1 MRIAIVTIS
10 DSIPNFGNKLQN
22 YAVQEML
29 KEYSND
35 VKTIVYDTG
44 SQSQKLIHSVKYYVH
59 RITGYRLST
68 DSFNWKYKEEQ
79 KRQFQ
84 KFSNRYISELKVTG
98 LEDLSEKADFFILG
112 SDQVWNPSWY
122 TSSEYK
128 KDLFL
133 LTFCEDEKKIC
144 LSPSFGVSSL
154 PSEWEPWFKKY
165 LARIPALSVREEKGA
180 EILKKINRE
189 KGGGAY

>member
-122 TSSEYK
+122 CLLYTS
-128 KDLFL
+128 DAA
-133 LTFCEDEKKIC
+133 DE
-144 LSPSFGVSSL
+144 L
-154 PSEWEPWFKKY
+154 
-165 LARIPALSVREEKGA
+165 
-180 EILKKINRE
+180 
-189 KGGGAY
+189 